1 MAERILVVGGNAA
14 GMTAASRAK
23 RLDPSL
29 SVTIL
34 EAGPRIAY
42 SICGLPFA
50 VEGRVDFEDL
60 VLFTPESLANERGI
74 EARVNR
80 EAIEI
85 QPSRKTVVVLNRS
98 TGERESHPY
107 DKLLLATG
115 YQPLSPGI
123 EGTDLKGVFTA
134 SRLEDGEAILS
145 WISTA
150 SARRAVILGGGY
162 VGLELAEAL
171 VARGLEVTIV
181 ERSPS
186 LLKSLDSDMARL
198 VEEELERKGAR
209 VLTGRVAKRI
219 AGTSTGRVEALEL
232 ATGSLRLPADM
243 VFVDVGVAPRVELA
257 EKAGIRLG
265 PSGAIAVSDQ
275 LETSIPSIYAAGNC
289 AECIHLVS
297 GRPMTIPLGTVAA
310 KQGRIAG
317 ENLASRRS
325 RFSGALGTSLVKV
338 LGVTAASTG
347 LSSEA
352 AEREGFRSIAASIEG
367 RFQAGYFGSGAP
379 AKVKVVAE
387 RGSGRLLGAQIVG
400 SAEGAM
406 RIDVLAA
413 AITARM
419 TVRDA
424 AQLDLAYAPPSGAL
438 WNPILIAMNAL
449 ARETES

>member
-1 MAERILVVGGNAA
+1 MSDRILVVGGNAA

-29 SVTIL
+29 SITIL
-34 EAGPRIAY
+34 EAGTRIAY

-50 VEGRVDFEDL
+50 IEGRVGFEDL
-60 VLFTPESLANERGI
+60 VLFTPESLANQRGI

-85 QPSRKTVVVLNRS
+85 EPSRKRVVVLNRA

-115 YQPLSPGI
+115 YRPLSPGI
-123 EGTDLKGVFTA
+123 EGIDLKGVFTA

-145 WISTA
+145 WISTG
-150 SARRAVILGGGY
+150 SARSAVILGGGY

-171 VARGLEVTIV
+171 VERGLEVTIV

-186 LLKSLDSDMARL
+186 VLKSLDSDMARL

-219 AGTSTGRVEALEL
+219 AGTSTGRVEAVEL
-232 ATGSLRLPADM
+232 ATGSLRLPADL

-265 PSGAIAVSDQ
+265 PSGAIAVSEQ

-289 AECIHLVS
+289 AECTHLVT
-297 GRPMTIPLGTVAA
+297 GRPMTIPLGTVAS

-317 ENLASRRS
+317 ENLAGRRT
-325 RFSGALGTSLVKV
+325 RFAGALGTSLVKV
-338 LGVTAASTG
+338 LGVTAAATG

-352 AEREGFRSIAASIEG
+352 AEREGFRSVAASIEG
-367 RFQAGYFGSGAP
+367 RFQASYFGSGAP

-400 SAEGAM
+400 SAEGAL

-419 TVRDA
+419 TARDA

-449 ARETES
+449 SREL

>member
-1 MAERILVVGGNAA
+1 MSDRILVVGGNAA

-23 RLDPSL
+23 RPDPSL
-29 SVTIL
+29 SITIL
-34 EAGPRIAY
+34 EAGTRIAY

-50 VEGRVDFEDL
+50 IEGRVGFEDL
-60 VLFTPESLANERGI
+60 VLFTPESLANQRGI

-85 QPSRKTVVVLNRS
+85 EPSRKRVVVLNRA

-115 YQPLSPGI
+115 YRPLSPGI
-123 EGTDLKGVFTA
+123 EGIDLKGVFTA

-145 WISTA
+145 WISTG
-150 SARRAVILGGGY
+150 SARSAVILGGGY

-171 VARGLEVTIV
+171 VERGLEVTIV
-181 ERSPS
+181 ERSPAV
-186 LLKSLDSDMARL
+186 LKSLDSDMARL

-219 AGTSTGRVEALEL
+219 AGTSSGRVEAVEL
-232 ATGSLRLPADM
+232 ATGSLRLPADL

-265 PSGAIAVSDQ
+265 PSGAIAVSEQ
-275 LETSIPSIYAAGNC
+275 LETSIPSIYAAGNG
-289 AECIHLVS
+289 AECTHLVT
-297 GRPMTIPLGTVAA
+297 GRPMTIPLGTVAS

-317 ENLASRRS
+317 ENLAGRRT
-325 RFSGALGTSLVKV
+325 RFAGALGTSLVKV
-338 LGVTAASTG
+338 LGVTAAATG

-352 AEREGFRSIAASIEG
+352 AEREGFRSVAASIEG
-367 RFQAGYFGSGAP
+367 RFQASYFGSGAP
-379 AKVKVVAE
+379 AKVKEVAE

-400 SAEGAM
+400 SA
-406 RIDVLAA
+406 
-413 AITARM
+413 T
-419 TVRDA
+419 
-424 AQLDLAYAPPSGAL
+424 
-438 WNPILIAMNAL
+438 
-449 ARETES
+449 

>member
-1 MAERILVVGGNAA
+1 MSDRILVVGGNAA

-34 EAGPRIAY
+34 EGGPRIAY

-50 VEGRVDFEDL
+50 LAGRVRFEDL
-60 VLFTPESLANERGI
+60 VLFNPETLRNERGI

-85 QPSRKTVVVLNRS
+85 QPSQRRLIAVNRAN
-98 TGERESHPY
+98 GEREIHPY
-107 DKLLLATG
+107 DRLLLATG
-115 YQPLSPGI
+115 YRPLSPGI
-123 EGTDLKGVFTA
+123 EGTDLEGVFTA

-145 WISTA
+145 WMATS
-150 SARRAVILGGGY
+150 SARRAVVLGGGY

-171 VARGLEVTIV
+171 VERGLEVTVV

-186 LLKSLDSDMARL
+186 LLPSLDPDMARL

-209 VLTGRVAKRI
+209 VLTGRVVKRL
-219 AGTSTGRVEALEL
+219 AGASGRVEAIEL
-232 ATGSLRLPADM
+232 TTGSLRLPADL

-257 EKAGIRLG
+257 ESAGLRLG
-265 PSGAIAVSDQ
+265 PSGAIAVSER
-275 LETSIPSIYAAGNC
+275 LETSAPSIYAAGNC
-289 AECIHLVS
+289 AECTHLVT
-297 GRPMTIPLGTVAA
+297 GRPMSIPLGTVAA

-317 ENLASRRS
+317 ENLAGRRS
-325 RFSGALGTSLVKV
+325 RFAGALGTSLVRV
-338 LGVTAASTG
+338 LGVTAAATG
-347 LSSEA
+347 LSSIAAQREGFHPVA
-352 AEREGFRSIAASIEG
+352 AAIEGPFQASYLGGGATARVKVIAERE
-367 RFQAGYFGSGAP
+367 
-379 AKVKVVAE
+379 
-387 RGSGRLLGAQIVG
+387 SGRLLGAQIVG
-400 SAEGAM
+400 SAEGAL

-413 AITARM
+413 AITAGM

-438 WNPILIAMNAL
+438 WNPILVAMNVL
-449 ARETES
+449 ARQV